1 MLHAMSRAFQSRL
14 SIRLA
19 ASYAVMCT
27 LMMVMGAL
35 GAWQLWRQDDRF
47 GQVLDT
53 TVPQLTSL
61 QAIGAE
67 VGEVNMAARDALLAS
82 DEAGASKALARI
94 EAGRGLLGQQIET
107 MQKEF
112 RKSGPQGQELAEQMG
127 THSSGILVTLVK
139 FARMQKAHKT
149 EQAKALFER
158 ELQGKMQALSFTI
171 KRGQEM
177 QLSNLAGQKAA
188 SNQALHTALALGGG
202 ILAAVVL
209 ASIAL
214 TWSITRSITVP
225 VQQAVD
231 VARRVA
237 QGDLR
242 PVAQSY
248 RGDEIGQLQ
257 ESMAQMQARLSDLVR
272 GILDTV
278 QRIEATSQD
287 ITAGNSDL
295 SQRTERTSETL
306 HRTTT
311 AMDELA
317 STFMQSAESARSAN
331 ELVHRT
337 SHDVARSGTVVS
349 QVVHNMQD
357 ISASSRK
364 IADIIAVIDG
374 IAFQTNILAL
384 NAAVEAARAGEQG
397 RGFAVVASEVRAL
410 AQRSANAAKEIKTLI
425 QASVE
430 KVHTGTNLVDEAGQ
444 TMQNLIAQVAQ
455 VNQLISTISNISG
468 QQTEGV
474 GQVNASVMELD
485 QATQRNASLVN
496 HTSDAAAKLKAE
508 TDRLAEAVGVFKLS

>member
-1 MLHAMSRAFQSRL
+1 MRAFQSRL
-14 SIRLA
+14 AYRLA
-19 ASYAVMCT
+19 ASYAAMCA
-27 LMMVMGAL
+27 LMLALGGL
-35 GAWQLWRQDDRF
+35 GAWQLWRQDASF
-47 GQVLDT
+47 GEVLNS

-61 QAIGAE
+61 QVIGAE
-67 VGEVNMAARDALLAS
+67 VNEVNLAARDAILAS
-82 DEAGASKALARI
+82 DEANAHKALARI
-94 EAGRGLLGQQIET
+94 ESGRGQIGQQIET
-107 MQKEF
+107 MQREF
-112 RKSGPQGQELAEQMG
+112 RKSGPQGQALADQLG

-139 FARMQKAHKT
+139 FARLHKAQKL

-158 ELQGKMQALSFTI
+158 ELQGKMQALSETI
-171 KRGQEM
+171 KRGQEL
-177 QLSNLAGQKAA
+177 QLATLASQKAA
-188 SNQALHTALALGGG
+188 STQGFHTALALGGG

-242 PVAQSY
+242 PVTQAH
-248 RGDEIGQLQ
+248 RHDEIGQLQ
-257 ESMAQMQARLSDLVR
+257 QSMAQMQARLSELVC
-272 GILDTV
+272 GILETA
-278 QRIEATSQD
+278 QRIEATSSD

-295 SQRTERTSETL
+295 SQRTERASETL

-331 ELVHRT
+331 ALVHQT
-337 SHDVARSGTVVS
+337 SEGVAKSGSVVS

-357 ISASSRK
+357 ISASSNK

-410 AQRSANAAKEIKTLI
+410 AQRSANAAKEIKSLI

-430 KVHTGTNLVDEAGQ
+430 KVQTGSALVGEAGQ
-444 TMQNLIAQVAQ
+444 TMQALIAQVGQ
-455 VNQLISTISNISG
+455 VNQLITTISDISS
-468 QQTEGV
+468 QQTQGV
-474 GQVNASVMELD
+474 GEVNASVMELD
-485 QATQRNASLVN
+485 QATQRNASLVH

-508 TDRLAEAVGVFKLS
+508 TDRLAQAVGMFKLR

>member
-1 MLHAMSRAFQSRL
+1 MLTAVIRTFQSRL
-14 SIRLA
+14 SYRLA
-19 ASYAVMCT
+19 ASYAAMCA
-27 LMMVMGAL
+27 LMVALGGL
-35 GAWQLWRQDDRF
+35 GAWQLWRQDANF

-61 QAIGAE
+61 QVIGAE
-67 VGEVNMAARDALLAS
+67 VNEVNLAARDAILAS
-82 DEAGASKALARI
+82 DEDTAHKALARI
-94 EAGRGLLGQQIET
+94 EAGRGQIGQQIET
-107 MQKEF
+107 MQKQF
-112 RKSGPQGQELAEQMG
+112 RKSGPQGQALADQLG

-139 FARMQKAHKT
+139 FARLHKAHKLD
-149 EQAKALFER
+149 QAKALFER
-158 ELQGKMQALSFTI
+158 ELQGKMLALAATI
-171 KRGQEM
+171 KQGQEM
-177 QLSNLAGQKAA
+177 QLATLASQKAA
-188 SNQALHTALALGGG
+188 STQGFHTALALGGG

-209 ASIAL
+209 TSIAL
-214 TWSITRSITVP
+214 TWSITRSITLP

-231 VARRVA
+231 VAKRVA

-242 PVAQSY
+242 PVAHTH
-248 RGDEIGQLQ
+248 RHDEIGQLQ
-257 ESMAQMQARLSDLVR
+257 QSMARMQTQLSELVH
-272 GILDTV
+272 GILHTV
-278 QRIEATSQD
+278 ERIEATSHD

-295 SQRTERTSETL
+295 SQRTERASETL

-311 AMDELA
+311 AMDGLA

-337 SHDVARSGTVVS
+337 SEGVARSGTVVS

-357 ISASSRK
+357 ISTSSSK

-430 KVHTGTNLVDEAGQ
+430 KVHTGTELVNEAGQ
-444 TMQNLIAQVAQ
+444 TMQALIAQVGQ
-455 VNQLISTISNISG
+455 VNQLITAISDISG
-468 QQTEGV
+468 QQTQGV
-474 GQVNASVMELD
+474 GDVNASVRELD
-485 QATQRNASLVN
+485 QATQRNATLVH
-496 HTSDAAAKLKAE
+496 HTTDAAAKLKAE
-508 TDRLAEAVGVFKLS
+508 TNRLAEAVGVFKLR